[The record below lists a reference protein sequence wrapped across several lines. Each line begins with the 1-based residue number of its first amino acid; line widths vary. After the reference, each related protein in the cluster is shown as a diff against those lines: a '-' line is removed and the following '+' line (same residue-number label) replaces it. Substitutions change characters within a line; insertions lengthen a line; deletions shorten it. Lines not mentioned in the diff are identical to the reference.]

1 MGDGLNTLVPLPMLA
16 MPADSPRSSALLRRR
31 AMRMATMTAAAVVV
45 ATQVMVQVTAEALLV
60 IQVAA
65 EALLAIQ
72 VTAEA
77 LLVIHEATT
86 INMPQSGK
94 G

>member
-1 MGDGLNTLVPLPMLA
+1 MGDGSNTLVPLPMLA
-16 MPADSPRSSALLRRR
+16 MPAGSPRSSALLRHRG
-31 AMRMATMTAAAVVV
+31 MRTVTMTVVV
-45 ATQVMVQVTAEALLV
+45 TQVMVQVTAEALLV

-86 INMPQSGK
+86 INMP
-94 G
+94 

>member
-1 MGDGLNTLVPLPMLA
+1 
-16 MPADSPRSSALLRRR
+16 
-31 AMRMATMTAAAVVV
+31 MTVVV
-45 ATQVMVQVTAEALLV
+45 TQVMVQVTAEALLV

-86 INMPQSGK
+86 INMPQSGQ